1 VVLGDVCDIKCYF
14 SSSSSQQKEQE
25 DYFLVEINKIKM
37 IIIIIKTIYECVG

>member
-1 VVLGDVCDIKCYF
+1 VVLGDVCDIKCYS